1 MPKLF
6 KINGYQLYFWV
17 NEGNPIELVHV
28 HVSKGDPNPNSTKI
42 WIMQNKKCLLANNDS
57 KIPKTKLN
65 SIIRIIEAN
74 VEEILD
80 KWENT
85 FGEVKFYC

>member
-1 MPKLF
+1 M
-6 KINGYQLYFWV
+6 
-17 NEGNPIELVHV
+17 
-28 HVSKGDPNPNSTKI
+28 S
-42 WIMQNKKCLLANNDS
+42 NNDS